1 MNKTTETLENIIER
15 CANLAKDHY
24 DMDYGS
30 ILGELEELDEDVAV
44 AEEDF
49 VKAEELLESAILAVR
64 AVRDVGEYHSGG
76 SVTQF

>member
-1 MNKTTETLENIIER
+1 
-15 CANLAKDHY
+15 
-24 DMDYGS
+24 MDYGS
-30 ILGELEELDEDVAV
+30 ILGELEELEEDLAV

-64 AVRDVGEYHSGG
+64 SVRDVGEYHSGG